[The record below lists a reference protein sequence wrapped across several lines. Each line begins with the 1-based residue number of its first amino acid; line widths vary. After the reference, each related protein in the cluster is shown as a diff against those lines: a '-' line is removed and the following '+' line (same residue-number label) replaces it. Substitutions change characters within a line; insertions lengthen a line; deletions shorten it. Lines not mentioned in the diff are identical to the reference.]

1 MKEMRISGVS
11 ILDNSMK
18 FLLVKSVPLGNVPIS
33 IKELNGPRRMEVV
46 WDGLRKRGYKEPDV
60 DKIIG
65 GNLYRLYKDVI
76 G

>member
-1 MKEMRISGVS
+1 LALFKEEG
-11 ILDNSMK
+11 LQFQTADW
-18 FLLVKSVPLGNVPIS
+18 PLY

-65 GNLYRLYKDVI
+65 GNLYRLYEDVI